1 MAQDIHTTLHVRIKE
16 GKIEEF
22 KRLVEEM
29 GKAVENNESGAKRYQ
44 FYLNDNETQCV
55 LNESYVNL
63 EAVLNHLK
71 STAFLTTFPKIFNIC
86 KIERFEVFVDIHEW
100 KLIKVL
106 LMKALAQMGGV
117 NYHFL
122 TGFSR

>member
-1 MAQDIHTTLHVRIKE
+1 MAQEIHTTLYVTIKE

-22 KRLVEEM
+22 KRLIEEM
-29 GKAVENNESGAKRYQ
+29 GKAVENNEPGAKRYQ

-55 LNESYVNL
+55 LNESYINL
-63 EAVLNHLK
+63 ESVLAHLK
-71 STAFLTTFPKIFNIC
+71 GHAFLTIFPKIFNIC
-86 KIERFEVFVDIHEW
+86 KINRFEVFVDIHEW

-117 NYHFL
+117 SYHFL

>member
-1 MAQDIHTTLHVRIKE
+1 MAQEIHTTLYVTIKE

-22 KRLVEEM
+22 KRLIEEM
-29 GKAVENNESGAKRYQ
+29 GKAVENNEPGAKRYQ
-44 FYLNDNETQCV
+44 FYLNDDETQCV
-55 LNESYVNL
+55 LNESYINL
-63 EAVLNHLK
+63 ESVLAHLK
-71 STAFLTTFPKIFNIC
+71 GHAFLTIFPKIFNIC
-86 KIERFEVFVDIHEW
+86 KINRFEVFVDIHEW

-117 NYHFL
+117 SYHFL